1 MPSKAYNPKTG
12 ETRTVSKPKPTTPP
26 GTNSFGRTYEEQT
39 AWEKAQKAKKIGSN
53 DRNPIA
59 DFIGGLFKGAPK
71 NTYAPGKPS
80 PKVGPSKKVTPKQ
93 AAVKKKAASYKIP
106 ASPTH

>member
-1 MPSKAYNPKTG
+1 MAKPEPK
-12 ETRTVSKPKPTTPP
+12 TPP
-26 GTNSFGRTYEEQT
+26 GLNSFGRTYEEQND
-39 AWEKAQKAKKIGSN
+39 WEKIQRVKKIGSN
-53 DRNPIA
+53 EKNPIA

-71 NTYAPGKPS
+71 TNVAPGKS
-80 PKVGPSKKVTPKQ
+80 STKFEKSKKLTPKQ